1 MRRIT
6 AITGP
11 DGKVT
16 TVVTRSS
23 GCGCLTILAAV
34 VVLFG
39 PAAWFPGPLSVAA
52 YVLLG
57 VLGVVYVLGWYLGF
71 LKNLRRPGTNSPQPP
86 PAPPFRRV
94 LAQSQASVTAR

>member
-1 MRRIT
+1 MSRIT
-6 AITGP
+6 RITGP

-16 TVVTRSS
+16 TIVTRSS

-39 PAAWFPGPLSVAA
+39 PAAWFPGPLAVAA

-57 VLGVVYVLGWYLGF
+57 VLAVVYVLGWYLGF
-71 LKNLRRPGTNSPQPP
+71 LKNVRRPESGPQPP
-86 PAPPFRRV
+86 PAPAPPRP
-94 LAQSQASVTAR
+94 